1 MNRAAT
7 IVPWGTFLLCGVGLP
22 SQASAQKPEVSA
34 VQVQMRHVDFH
45 VDSSIVLKIESL
57 RGELQPTSPD
67 HFPYFDDKSSFVL
80 SIDSARIGITPA
92 SLGDLLN
99 RYTFAYPGSPLRRL
113 RISVEKGQIRQQGTM
128 RGIAFNILADL
139 TLTPTGEL
147 RLHPSS
153 VKAAGIGVGGLMK
166 FFGLHLEKL
175 VKLEGVRGVRIDQ
188 DDFYLDPP
196 RLLPPPLVKGRVGGV
211 QVTDSAMVLTFQ
223 PPDSSK
229 VKPLTVP
236 DPKAA
241 NYMFYRGGVLRFGK
255 LTMHDADLMIVDAN
269 PQDPFDFYLD
279 HYNAQLVAGYE
290 KNTPDHGLIVV
301 MQDYSRTPPLPGE
314 THHRKNQPASV
325 PALPRSRSPRQI

>member
-1 MNRAAT
+1 MNGAAA
-7 IVPWGTFLLCGVGLP
+7 VVWWGTFLLCGAGP
-22 SQASAQKPEVSA
+22 SRALAQKPEVSA

-57 RGELQPTSPD
+57 RGELQPTSPE
-67 HFPYFDDKSSFVL
+67 HSPYFDDKSSFVL

-128 RGIAFNILADL
+128 KGISFNILADL

-196 RLLPPPLVKGRVGGV
+196 RLLPPPLVKGTGGRSGSHRHRSGPDIPAGRQQQGQAADRSRPQGRELHVLPRGCAAFRQAHHARRRSHDRGCQSTRRVR
-211 QVTDSAMVLTFQ
+211 L
-223 PPDSSK
+223 
-229 VKPLTVP
+229 
-236 DPKAA
+236 
-241 NYMFYRGGVLRFGK
+241 
-255 LTMHDADLMIVDAN
+255 
-269 PQDPFDFYLD
+269 
-279 HYNAQLVAGYE
+279 
-290 KNTPDHGLIVV
+290 
-301 MQDYSRTPPLPGE
+301 
-314 THHRKNQPASV
+314 
-325 PALPRSRSPRQI
+325 LPRSLQRPAGCRV